1 MTRLKYKR
9 LDSLGNKSRPVL
21 KAGPFGSS
29 VKKES
34 YVDSGFKVY
43 GQQEVLSGNL
53 GAKNYYI
60 NQEIFDRHKN
70 CSVQAGDILITMM
83 GTVGKV
89 LVIPSEHEPGIIN
102 PRLMRVSLDSTKVNP
117 EFVKSFLEMP
127 KLQKLLERRSH
138 GGTMP
143 GLNAEA
149 IASIK
154 VPVPDLKYQNYAV
167 QVFALWDTAIEKT
180 EALIVT
186 KERQFRWLLNSLM
199 CIPATDWD
207 SCTLKEISK
216 IRKGQQLN
224 RDTFE
229 DSGKYPVWNGGIS
242 PSGFTTNYNTLAN
255 TITISEGGS
264 CGFVNYC
271 NENFWLGGHCYA
283 LEKINPQISSEFL
296 FFFLKTHEHRIMS
309 LKVGSGLPNIQ
320 KRDIERFA
328 IHYPRYTEQKRI
340 AEILN
345 TARHEIDQLKS
356 LAKQYGM
363 QKRGLMQKLLTG
375 KWRIDNG

>member
-1 MTRLKYKR
+1 MSSWKKIPLGKVTLFSSGGTPSKRNPDFWGGLVPWVSAKDLKKPIIDTSIDTLTERGKEFAKITSKGSILILVRGMTLFKDVPIALAGRELAFNQDIKALKISEDIIPEYLLYYLIHHKSSLMRLVNTAGHGTGR
-9 LDSLGNKSRPVL
+9 LDTDAL
-21 KAGPFGSS
+21 KEFP
-29 VKKES
+29 
-34 YVDSGFKVY
+34 
-43 GQQEVLSGNL
+43 
-53 GAKNYYI
+53 I
-60 NQEIFDRHKN
+60 R
-70 CSVQAGDILITMM
+70 
-83 GTVGKV
+83 
-89 LVIPSEHEPGIIN
+89 IPS
-102 PRLMRVSLDSTKVNP
+102 L
-117 EFVKSFLEMP
+117 
-127 KLQKLLERRSH
+127 SH
-138 GGTMP
+138 QEN
-143 GLNAEA
+143 L
-149 IASIK
+149 ASIFK
-154 VPVPDLKYQNYAV
+154 
-167 QVFALWDTAIEKT
+167 LWDTAIEKT
-180 EALIVT
+180 EALIYT
-186 KERQFRWLLNSLM
+186 KGQQFEWLLNSLM

-242 PSGFTTNYNTLAN
+242 PSGFTTKYNTLAN

-320 KRDIERFA
+320 KRDVERFA
-328 IHYPRYTEQKRI
+328 IYYPRYTEQKRI

-356 LAKQYGM
+356 LARQYSI

-375 KWRIDNG
+375 KWEMKA